1 MFTQACFIRKNTP
14 ELRKKL
20 EDLGYNK
27 SEFGCDLNNSIATTI
42 SNDKSTYTCIREQS
56 FDDTNPHTTWGF
68 KFRIDCD
75 DNEELFLALASL
87 RDDNDINQFFYYEG
101 KIVVCVQDSSST
113 LNIYNDN
120 FYKVKLYDNKNIFFD
135 VPFKKLIKC
144 TVEEIVGHFKTK

>member
-1 MFTQACFIRKNTP
+1 MFTQSCFIRKNTP

-27 SEFGCDLNNSIATTI
+27 SEFGSDLNNSIATTV

-68 KFRIDCD
+68 KFRIDCG

-87 RDDNDINQFFYYEG
+87 RDDTDKNQWIIDEANECFGFEDSWM
-101 KIVVCVQDSSST
+101 ICDRDDMNNRCVYTHYRKASA
-113 LNIYNDN
+113 
-120 FYKVKLYDNKNIFFD
+120 K
-135 VPFKKLIKC
+135 
-144 TVEEIVGHFKTK
+144 EIVGHFKTK

>member
-27 SEFGCDLNNSIATTI
+27 SEFGSDLNNSIATTV
-42 SNDKSTYTCIREQS
+42 SNDKPSYTCIREQS
-56 FDDTNPHTTWGF
+56 FDDTNPHTTWGL

-75 DNEELFLALASL
+75 DNEDLFLALASL
-87 RDDNDINQFFYYEG
+87 RDDNDVNQFFCYEG

-113 LNIYNDN
+113 VTIYNDK
-120 FYKVKLYDNKNIFFD
+120 FYKVKLFDNKNIFFE

-144 TVEEIVGHFKTK
+144 TVEEIVEYFKNI